1 MLCLS
6 TKPEAFQK
14 IQEHFLKLQ
23 SVTTCRDTVILNLA
37 ARKCQKRLK
46 HQRLSALRALQDGFD
61 SVRRQ
66 ASEEPPVAA
75 APDAVAIAAPGE
87 VAPEATEC

>member
-6 TKPEAFQK
+6 TKPEAYPK
-14 IQEHFLKLQ
+14 IHEHLLKSQ
-23 SVTTCRDTVILNLA
+23 SVTTCRDTFILNFA

-46 HQRLSALRALQDGFD
+46 HQRLSALRALRHGLDA
-61 SVRRQ
+61 VRGQ
-66 ASEEPPVAA
+66 ASEEPPAAA
-75 APDAVAIAAPGE
+75 APDAAAMAAPGE